1 MKTEIFD
8 YGMNG
13 EGVGKINNIIT
24 LVPYCLK
31 NEIVDVEIEK
41 DTKNLK
47 FAKLNKILT
56 QSTNRTSPICPYFYD
71 CGGCQLQHF
80 KYDEQLEFKRL
91 LVKKTI
97 KKICNIDVEVNPTV
111 ASDKIFN
118 YRNKAS
124 FNYLNNKSGFFK
136 ENSKEIVE
144 INNCNICQDNINLIH
159 LLFNDFINKEKLTEF
174 VKNLVIREIE
184 NQILVGV
191 VVKSDINLSTFY
203 QVLSGK
209 FNKIGLY
216 KIINNRKDSV
226 VLSGKFI
233 HVGGIK
239 EIQINNFNLNYS
251 VDLFSFHQT
260 NINIQNK
267 IYSKVLDYIS
277 PNSIVINGFS
287 GQGLLSAILASKA
300 KQVYGIEINESSH
313 ISAEKLKKDN
323 HITNL
328 NNQLGDF
335 NKIYPKLIKKSNTLI
350 LDPSK
355 KGCGK
360 DVMKGIIGVEN
371 IIYISCNPI
380 ALCKD
385 INIIKEHY
393 DVIEITPFDMFPNT
407 KNVETLIILKIKNEN
422 SLK

>member
-13 EGVGKINNIIT
+13 EGVGKIDNIIT
-24 LVPYCLK
+24 LVPHCLK

-41 DTKNLK
+41 DNKNLK
-47 FAKLNKILT
+47 FAKLKKILT
-56 QSTNRTSPICPYFYD
+56 PSANRVEPTCPYFYD

-80 KYDEQLEFKRL
+80 NYVEQLEFKRL

-97 KKICNIDVEVNPTV
+97 KKICNLDVEVNSTV
-111 ASDKIFN
+111 ASDKILN

-124 FNYLNNKSGFFK
+124 FNYSNNKSGFFK

-144 INNCNICQDNINLIH
+144 INNCYICQDNINLIH
-159 LLFNDFINKEKLTEF
+159 LLFNDFINEKNLTGF
-174 VKNLVIREIE
+174 VKHLVVREIE

-191 VVKSDINLSTFY
+191 VVKNDIDLSTFY
-203 QVLSGK
+203 QLLSGK
-209 FNKIGLY
+209 FNNIGLF

-239 EIQINNFNLNYS
+239 EIQINNFNLDYS
-251 VDLFSFHQT
+251 VDLFGFHQT
-260 NINIQNK
+260 NIDIQNK
-267 IYSKVLDYIS
+267 IYSTVLDYVS
-277 PNSIVINGFS
+277 SNSYVINGFS

-313 ISAEKLKKDN
+313 ISAEKLRADN
-323 HITNL
+323 HIINL
-328 NNQLGDF
+328 KNYLGDF
-335 NKIYPKLIKKSNTLI
+335 NKIYPKLIKKANTLI

-385 INIIKEHY
+385 LNVIKDFYNI
-393 DVIEITPFDMFPNT
+393 VEITPFDMFPNT
-407 KNVETLIILKIKNEN
+407 NNVETLLLLKNKNQIN
-422 SLK
+422 